1 MLTPPSCSI
10 WVALSPSAPQVVVSI
25 RRRVRFGTAES
36 RFRRASLAATEHK
49 RQPDHGN
56 RAHCLLVSATA
67 MANHGPRLHL
77 RQGESLGIGGQKKAE
92 L

>member
-56 RAHCLLVSATA
+56 RAHCLL
-67 MANHGPRLHL
+67 
-77 RQGESLGIGGQKKAE
+77 GERDGDGQSWSSLAPPAG
-92 L
+92 